1 MSRIHRVIM
10 PRLDQV
16 LCPHELEFSSV
27 PANRDVLVD
36 GTLVRPGTAQT
47 ADGSAPDGLQF
58 FSRGGR
64 PARWALSP
72 GGWWCLLVWA
82 PELPTK

>member
-1 MSRIHRVIM
+1 VSRIHRVIM

-47 ADGSAPDGLQF
+47 ADGSAPDGRN
-58 FSRGGR
+58 SSPVGVDR
-64 PARWALSP
+64 PAGP
-72 GGWWCLLVWA
+72 
-82 PELPTK
+82 

>member
-16 LCPHELEFSSV
+16 LCPHEFEFSSV
-27 PANRDVLVD
+27 RANRDVLVD

-47 ADGSAPDGLQF
+47 ADGSAPDGPQF

-82 PELPTK
+82 PE